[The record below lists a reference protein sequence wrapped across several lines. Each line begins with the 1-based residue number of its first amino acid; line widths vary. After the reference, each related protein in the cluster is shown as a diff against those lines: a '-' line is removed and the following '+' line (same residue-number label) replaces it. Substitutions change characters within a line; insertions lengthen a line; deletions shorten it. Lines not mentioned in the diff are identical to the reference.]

1 MLHDFESLMEKF
13 NAILELCQQG
23 LAAERDNGS
32 TYTNV
37 DRLRTIAR
45 EIEDILPYMVGSD
58 IRQEDAEVIL
68 REIQKI
74 DWVGFDRQCLVSLAI
89 SVRENVANINEGNAF
104 DKQLFAKLL
113 NAVQRHDIYDWQVLG
128 VTYVER
134 RIWQRLADSD
144 ISPYDIRG
152 WQDRL
157 AMLELA
163 ESGQF

>member
-1 MLHDFESLMEKF
+1 MLHDFERLMEKF
-13 NAILELCQQG
+13 QTTLELCQQG
-23 LAAERDNGS
+23 HAAERDNGS

-37 DRLRTIAR
+37 DRLRTIAGQ
-45 EIEDILPYMVGSD
+45 IDGILPFMVGSHL
-58 IRQEDAEVIL
+58 RQSDVENIL
-68 REIQKI
+68 REFQKV

>member
-32 TYTNV
+32 SYTNV
-37 DRLRTIAR
+37 DRLRTIAGQ
-45 EIEDILPYMVGSD
+45 IDGILPFMVGSHL
-58 IRQEDAEVIL
+58 RQSDAENML
-68 REIQKI
+68 REFQKV
-74 DWVGFDRQCLVSLAI
+74 DWVGFDRQCLVSLAN
-89 SVRENVANINEGNAF
+89 SVRESAAGIKEGNAF
-104 DKQLFAKLL
+104 EKQLFAKLL
-113 NAVQRHDIYDWQVLG
+113 NAVQQHDIYDWQLLG

-157 AMLELA
+157 AMPELA